1 MAAPLPYVPNDYRPT
16 RQEQDAIDRMFR
28 AYQDLK
34 KMGWRGSRP
43 PDSVGDFWTVD
54 PASTGVHYT
63 TKGEPRMAPSFWVL
77 DGDMWPAGYFCLWR
91 EMAPKSKTS

>member
-16 RQEQDAIDRMFR
+16 RQEQDAIGRMFR

-34 KMGWRGSRP
+34 KMGWRESRP

-63 TKGEPRMAPSFWVL
+63 TKGEPRMAPSFWVC
-77 DGDMWPAGYFCLWR
+77 DGDLWPAGYFCLWR
-91 EMAPKSKTS
+91 EMAPESKTS

>member
-34 KMGWRGSRP
+34 KMGWRGSKP
-43 PDSVGDFWTVD
+43 PESVGDFWTVD

-63 TKGEPRMAPSFWVL
+63 TRSNDRFWVL
-77 DGDMWPAGYFCLWR
+77 DGDMWPCGHFCLWR
-91 EMAPKSKTS
+91 EMDVKTCDNPSL